1 MTRRQIYFYI
11 AERGTYYVSEE
22 INGDK
27 TEMKQMGLSDSCEQ
41 DWPEI
46 LDGLKNVS
54 SLEGFL
60 RALSRIG
67 GLYHS
72 SLGLKLPATK
82 LHVVHSRE
90 EIEAKDQ
97 TYGIICGTP
106 GAFLDKQLSNYVGE
120 EVLE

>member
-11 AERGTYYVSEE
+11 PERGTYYVSDE

-27 TEMKQMGLSDSCEQ
+27 EEMERIGSSDSCEKN
-41 DWPEI
+41 WPEI

-54 SLEGFL
+54 GPDGFL
-60 RALSRIG
+60 RALAAIN

-72 SLGLKLPATK
+72 FLAMELPATR
-82 LHVVHSRE
+82 LRIVRSHE
-90 EIEAKDQ
+90 EVGVKDQ

-106 GAFLDKQLSNYVGE
+106 GAFLDKELSIWKE
-120 EVLE
+120 DEAS